1 MACRSLYVDGMHRT
15 LVNRS
20 TSRVAIDHV
29 WEDRRFLKPFHPYD
43 ILPVSLQETSP

>member
-20 TSRVAIDHV
+20 TFEV